1 MSLITRCPACATMFK
16 VVPDQLRISDGW
28 VRCGHCAEV
37 FDAALQLQ
45 PLEAVA
51 AATVPA
57 PLPEDTAQEPPAPAP
72 VIEPVQALPD
82 EQAAW
87 AREAA
92 SSFEPTRGFAGE
104 GEGAAVDD
112 GIEPSAGAGPVM
124 SAPELLL
131 QPAAATPT
139 ESTTAQVSPP
149 QPEPSFVR
157 DARRKAFWRSRGL
170 RALMA
175 LAALVLL
182 LALGLQWAVQQRD
195 WLAAAEPR
203 LRPWLASLC
212 APVQCH
218 LAPPRQIE
226 AVVIDSSSFS
236 KLGADAFRLSLTLRN
251 SAAMEVAT
259 PALELTLTDMQDQ
272 AVLRRVLHPAELGA
286 PPALA
291 AAGEWSASTA
301 MTVDANGGAAR
312 IAGYRLIAFYP

>member
-37 FDAALQLQ
+37 FDANLQLQ
-45 PLEAVA
+45 SLEA
-51 AATVPA
+51 
-57 PLPEDTAQEPPAPAP
+57 APAP
-72 VIEPVQALPD
+72 IPPPEATPQERPVLPAAAPESGVGGEPPHDPRD

-87 AREAA
+87 AQEA
-92 SSFEPTRGFAGE
+92 SSVEPTL
-104 GEGAAVDD
+104 DL
-112 GIEPSAGAGPVM
+112 AGAGTGPVM
-124 SAPELLL
+124 SAPDLLL
-131 QPAAATPT
+131 QPAAATLV
-139 ESTTAQVSPP
+139 ESPAAQASPLH
-149 QPEPSFVR
+149 QEPSFVR

-170 RALMA
+170 RGLMA

-182 LALGLQWAVQQRD
+182 LALGLQWVVQQRD
-195 WLAAAEPR
+195 WLAAAQPR

-212 APVQCH
+212 VPARCR

-226 AVVIDSSSFS
+226 AIVIDSSSFS

-301 MTVDANGGAAR
+301 MTVDAKGGAAR